1 MYLLSNKILLL
12 KMVYCLVN
20 NIIEGFLL
28 KILILVIV
36 MRYLNVF
43 IYFRKFDNK
52 MFLKNYIVKI

>member
-1 MYLLSNKILLL
+1 
-12 KMVYCLVN
+12 MVYCLVN